1 MDLEPGQLGAQLAD
15 TGARHILAV
24 IPDNDKDNDDNDDN
38 NDNDSDSQLYPLE
51 VGAGHQ
57 VVQAAV
63 SHQRAVVQ
71 LQDGQ
76 PDHDDNDDDD
86 YDVDDNDE
94 AIGHDDDITSP
105 WRQAR
110 PPAA

>member
-15 TGARHILAV
+15 TRAGHVLAV
-24 IPDNDKDNDDNDDN
+24 VPYNDNNDNDD

-63 SHQRAVVQ
+63 SHQGAVVQ

-76 PDHDDNDDDD
+76 PDDDNDDDNDDDD
-86 YDVDDNDE
+86 DDDDE
-94 AIGHDDDITSP
+94 AIGHDDDVTSP

>member
-15 TGARHILAV
+15 TGARHILTV
-24 IPDNDKDNDDNDDN
+24 IPDNDNNDSDNDD

-57 VVQAAV
+57 VVQAPV
-63 SHQRAVVQ
+63 SHQGAVVQ

-76 PDHDDNDDDD
+76 PDHDNDDNDDDD
-86 YDVDDNDE
+86 D
-94 AIGHDDDITSP
+94 HDDDVTSP
-105 WRQAR
+105 WQQAR

>member
-15 TGARHILAV
+15 TGACHILTV
-24 IPDNDKDNDDNDDN
+24 IPDDDNDDNDD

-57 VVQAAV
+57 VVQAPV
-63 SHQRAVVQ
+63 SHQGAVVQ

-76 PDHDDNDDDD
+76 SNHDDDD
-86 YDVDDNDE
+86 
-94 AIGHDDDITSP
+94 
-105 WRQAR
+105 
-110 PPAA
+110 